1 MAESKGEIKILSMKV
16 KESEKTGLNSLGG
29 FVCLFVCFWLE
40 EEFSIFGGKNL
51 HG

>member
-1 MAESKGEIKILSMKV
+1 MAESKEEIKILSMKV
-16 KESEKTGLNSLGG
+16 KKGEKTGLNSLG
-29 FVCLFVCFWLE
+29 CFFFFFFLVE